1 MYLKGLK
8 QNIILAKYNPENR
21 ILVLILVF
29 VLLGLLIWGRFFYLT
44 VIRHDYYLAKAK
56 NISDN
61 SGAIPRGSIF
71 LTDKDNVPYAVALNK
86 EFPLVYAVPVKVK
99 DPANLAK
106 KLVPILELDEQ
117 LLFQKLSKPNDP
129 YEILKKKVSDN
140 TINAIK
146 ALEEPALGIDDE
158 TLRYYPEGLYLSQV
172 IGFLGF
178 NKDGQAGQYGL
189 EEYYDKDLSGLISS
203 ADLVLTIDSA
213 IQAQAGTLL
222 AAAVKKWQANSGSIV
237 VMNPKSGDILAMASS
252 PDFDANNYF
261 VVLDKNIFVNPVT
274 LKRYEPGSV
283 FKPITMAIGIET
295 NAVTPETEYYNTGSI
310 KINDKTISNSLPNE
324 VLGWQTMTTVLEQ
337 SLNTGAIFVEQKVP
351 KDIFLKYLKD
361 FGINSKTGID
371 VNEVSGDLSGLSS
384 MRDVNF
390 ATASFGQGVA
400 LTPIELLR
408 ALSAIANGG
417 KLVRLHLVA
426 KIVSRNGETYGTKN
440 DPQPQIISSETSI
453 KLINMLVKAV
463 ENGSGRRAQVKGYT
477 VAGKTGTAQVPDLKN
492 GGYLDEYIHTFVGF
506 APAYDP
512 KFIALIK
519 LDNPRGVRFAES
531 TVVSVFHD
539 LAQFIFSYLAIP
551 PDKPGSENSTA
562 Q

>member
-1 MYLKGLK
+1 M
-8 QNIILAKYNPENR
+8 
-21 ILVLILVF
+21 VLIFVF

-86 EFPLVYAVPVKVK
+86 EFPLVYAAPVKVK

-400 LTPIELLR
+400 LTPIELLQ
-408 ALSAIANGG
+408 ALSVIANGG
-417 KLVRLHLVA
+417 KLVRPHLVV
-426 KIVSRNGETYGTKN
+426 KIVSRNGETYETKN
-440 DPQPQIISSETSI
+440 DSPAQIISSETSI

>member
-1 MYLKGLK
+1 M
-8 QNIILAKYNPENR
+8 IKYNPENR
-21 ILVLILVF
+21 ILVLIFVF

-440 DPQPQIISSETSI
+440 DPQPQIISSETSA
-453 KLINMLVKAV
+453 KLINMLVNAV

-519 LDNPRGVRFAES
+519 LDNPKGVRFAES
-531 TVVSVFHD
+531 TTVPVFHD

-551 PDKPGSENSTA
+551 PDKLVESQP
-562 Q
+562 

>member
-1 MYLKGLK
+1 M
-8 QNIILAKYNPENR
+8 IKYNPENR
-21 ILVLILVF
+21 ILVLIFVF

-129 YEILKKKVSDN
+129 YEILKKKVSDD
-140 TINAIK
+140 TVNAIK

-189 EEYYDKDLSGLISS
+189 EEYYDENLSGLISS
-203 ADLVLTIDSA
+203 ADLVLTVDSA
-213 IQAQAGTLL
+213 IQVQAGTLL
-222 AAAVKKWQANSGSIV
+222 AAAVKKWQADNGSIV
-237 VMNPKSGDILAMASS
+237 VMNPKSGDIIAMASF
-252 PDFDANNYF
+252 PDFDANNYS
-261 VVLDKNIFVNPVT
+261 VVLDKGIFVNPVT

-295 NAVTPETEYYNTGSI
+295 NAVTPETEYYNTGSV

-324 VLGWQTMTTVLEQ
+324 VLGWQTMTMVLEQ
-337 SLNTGAIFVEQKVP
+337 SLNTGAIFVGQKVP

-371 VNEVSGDLSGLSS
+371 VNEVSGDLSVLSS

-417 KLVRLHLVA
+417 KLVKPHLVA
-426 KIVSRNGETYGTKN
+426 KIVSRNGETYETKN
-440 DPQPQIISSETSI
+440 DLQAQIISSETSV
-453 KLINMLVKAV
+453 KLINMLVNAV
-463 ENGSGRRAQVKGYT
+463 ENGSGRQAQVKGYT
-477 VAGKTGTAQVPDLKN
+477 IAGKTGTAQVPDLKN
-492 GGYLDEYIHTFVGF
+492 GGYLDESIHTFVGF
-506 APAYDP
+506 APAFDP

>member
-1 MYLKGLK
+1 MFPSATM
-8 QNIILAKYNPENR
+8 IKYNPENR
-21 ILVLILVF
+21 IWVLILVL

-44 VIRHDYYLAKAK
+44 VIRHDYYLVKAK
-56 NISDN
+56 NLSDN
-61 SGAIPRGSIF
+61 SGAMPRGSIF

-99 DPANLAK
+99 DPISLAK

-129 YEILKKKVSDN
+129 YEVLKKKVSGD
-140 TINAIK
+140 TVNAVK
-146 ALEEPALGIDDE
+146 ALKEPALGIDDE

-178 NKDGQAGQYGL
+178 NKNGQTGQYGL
-189 EEYYDKDLSGLISS
+189 EEYYDRDLSGLISS

-222 AAAVKKWQANSGSIV
+222 VAAVKKWQADNGSIV
-237 VMNPKSGDILAMASS
+237 VMNPKNGDIIAMASF
-252 PDFDANNYF
+252 PDFDANDYSA
-261 VVLDKNIFVNPVT
+261 VLDKSVFVNPVT

-295 NAVTPETEYYNTGSI
+295 GAVTPETEYYNTGSVQ
-310 KINDKTISNSLPNE
+310 INNRTISNSIPDKI
-324 VLGWQTMTTVLEQ
+324 LGWQTMTTVLEQ
-337 SLNTGAIFVEQKVP
+337 SLNTGAIFVEQKMP
-351 KDIFLKYLKD
+351 KDLFLKYLKD
-361 FGINSKTGID
+361 FDIDSKTGID

-384 MRDVNF
+384 LRDVNF
-390 ATASFGQGVA
+390 ATASFGQGLA

-417 KLVRLHLVA
+417 KLVRPHLVS
-426 KIVSRNGETYGTKN
+426 KIVSRNGETYETKN
-440 DPQPQIISSETSI
+440 DLSAQIISSQTSV

-463 ENGSGRRAQVKGYT
+463 ENGSGRRAKVAGYSI
-477 VAGKTGTAQVPDLKN
+477 AGKTGTAQIPDLKTHTYKVN
-492 GGYLDEYIHTFVGF
+492 ENIHTFVGF

-519 LDNPRGVRFAES
+519 LDNPKGVLFAES
-531 TVVSVFHD
+531 TTVPVFHD

-551 PDKPGSENSTA
+551 PDKPIELNP
-562 Q
+562 

>member
-1 MYLKGLK
+1 
-8 QNIILAKYNPENR
+8 
-21 ILVLILVF
+21 LVLILVF
-29 VLLGLLIWGRFFYLT
+29 VLLSLLIWGRFFYLT

-99 DPANLAK
+99 DPASLAK

-117 LLFQKLSKPNDP
+117 FLFQKLSKPNDP
-129 YEILKKKVSDN
+129 YEILKKKVSDE
-140 TINAIK
+140 TVNAIK

-178 NKDGQAGQYGL
+178 NKDGQTGQYGL

-222 AAAVKKWQANSGSIV
+222 AAAVKKWQANNGSIV
-237 VMNPKSGDILAMASS
+237 VMNPKSGDIIAMASF
-252 PDFDANNYF
+252 PDFDANNYSA
-261 VVLDKNIFVNPVT
+261 VLDKSIFVNPVT

-295 NAVTPETEYYNTGSI
+295 GAVTPETEYYNTGSVQ
-310 KINDKTISNSLPNE
+310 INNRIISNSIPDE
-324 VLGWQTMTTVLEQ
+324 ILGWQTMTTVLEQ
-337 SLNTGAIFVEQKVP
+337 SLNTGAVFVEQKVP

-371 VNEVSGDLSGLSS
+371 VSEVPGDLSGLSS

-408 ALSAIANGG
+408 ALSTIANGG
-417 KLVRLHLVA
+417 KLVRPHLVA
-426 KIVSRNGETYGTKN
+426 KIVSRIGETYETKN
-440 DPQPQIISSETSI
+440 DLPAQIISSETSA
-453 KLINMLVKAV
+453 KLINMLVNVV
-463 ENGSGRRAQVKGYT
+463 ENGSGRRAQIKGYT

-519 LDNPRGVRFAES
+519 LDDPKGVRFAES

-551 PDKPGSENSTA
+551 PDKPVEP
-562 Q
+562 QP

>member
-1 MYLKGLK
+1 
-8 QNIILAKYNPENR
+8 
-21 ILVLILVF
+21 LVLILVF
-29 VLLGLLIWGRFFYLT
+29 VLLSLLIWGRFFYLT

-99 DPANLAK
+99 DPASLAK

-117 LLFQKLSKPNDP
+117 FLFQKLSKPNDP
-129 YEILKKKVSDN
+129 YEILKKKVSDE
-140 TINAIK
+140 TVNAIK

-178 NKDGQAGQYGL
+178 NKDGQTGQYGL

-222 AAAVKKWQANSGSIV
+222 AAAVKKWQANNGSIV
-237 VMNPKSGDILAMASS
+237 VMNPKSGDIIAMASF
-252 PDFDANNYF
+252 PDFDANNYSA
-261 VVLDKNIFVNPVT
+261 VLDKSIFVNPVT

-295 NAVTPETEYYNTGSI
+295 GAVTPETEYYNTGSVQ
-310 KINDKTISNSLPNE
+310 INNRIISNSIPDEILS
-324 VLGWQTMTTVLEQ
+324 WQTMTTVLEQ
-337 SLNTGAIFVEQKVP
+337 SLNTGAVFVEQKVP

-371 VNEVSGDLSGLSS
+371 VSEVPGDLSGLSS

-408 ALSAIANGG
+408 ALSTIANGG
-417 KLVRLHLVA
+417 KLVRPHLVA
-426 KIVSRNGETYGTKN
+426 KIVSRIGETYETKN
-440 DPQPQIISSETSI
+440 DLPAQIISSETSA
-453 KLINMLVKAV
+453 KLINMLVNVV
-463 ENGSGRRAQVKGYT
+463 ENGSGRRAQIKGYT

-519 LDNPRGVRFAES
+519 LDDPKGVRFAES
-531 TVVSVFHD
+531 TTVPVFHD

-551 PDKPGSENSTA
+551 PDKPVEP
-562 Q
+562 QP

>member
-1 MYLKGLK
+1 M
-8 QNIILAKYNPENR
+8 IKYNPENR
-21 ILVLILVF
+21 ILVLIFVF

-440 DPQPQIISSETSI
+440 DSPAQIISSETSI

-477 VAGKTGTAQVPDLKN
+477 IAGKTGTAQVPDLKN

-519 LDNPRGVRFAES
+519 LDNPKGVRFAES
-531 TVVSVFHD
+531 TTVPVFHD

>member
-1 MYLKGLK
+1 M
-8 QNIILAKYNPENR
+8 IKYNPENR
-21 ILVLILVF
+21 ILVLIFVF

-440 DPQPQIISSETSI
+440 DPQPQIISSETSA
-453 KLINMLVKAV
+453 KLINMLVNAV

>member
-1 MYLKGLK
+1 MAM
-8 QNIILAKYNPENR
+8 IKYNPENR

-29 VLLGLLIWGRFFYLT
+29 VSLGLLIWGRFFYLT

-61 SGAIPRGSIF
+61 SGALPRGSIF

-99 DPANLAK
+99 DPTGLAK
-106 KLVPILELDEQ
+106 KLVSILELDEQ
-117 LLFQKLSKPNDP
+117 FLFQKLSKPNDP
-129 YEILKKKVSDN
+129 YEILKKKVSGD
-140 TINAIK
+140 TVNAIK
-146 ALEEPALGIDDE
+146 ALKEPALGIDDE

-178 NKDGQAGQYGL
+178 NRNGQAGQYGL
-189 EEYYDKDLSGLISS
+189 EEYYNKDLSGLISS

-222 AAAVKKWQANSGSIV
+222 SAAVKKWQASGGSIV
-237 VMNPKSGDILAMASS
+237 VMNPKNGEIIAMASF
-252 PDFDANNYF
+252 PDFDVNNYPA
-261 VVLDKNIFVNPVT
+261 VLDKGVFVNPVT

-295 NAVTPETEYYNTGSI
+295 GTVTPETEYYNTGSVQ
-310 KINDKTISNSLPNE
+310 INGRTISNSIPDE
-324 VLGWQTMTTVLEQ
+324 ILGWQTMTTVLEQ
-337 SLNTGAIFVEQKVP
+337 SLNTGAIFVEQRVP
-351 KDIFLKYLKD
+351 KDVFLKYLKD

-371 VNEVSGDLSGLSS
+371 VNEVSGDLSVLGSL
-384 MRDVNF
+384 RDVNF

-408 ALSAIANGG
+408 ALSVIASSG
-417 KLVRLHLVA
+417 KLVRPHLVD
-426 KIVSRNGETYGTKN
+426 KIVFRSGETYETKN
-440 DPQPQIISSETSI
+440 DLSAQIISSETSA
-453 KLINMLVKAV
+453 KLINMLVKVV

-477 VAGKTGTAQVPDLKN
+477 IAGKTGTAQVPDLKN
-492 GGYLDEYIHTFVGF
+492 GGYLDESIHTFVGF

-519 LDNPRGVRFAES
+519 LDNPKGVRFAES
-531 TVVSVFHD
+531 TVVPVFSD
-539 LAQFIFSYLAIP
+539 LAKFIFSYLQIP
-551 PDKPGSENSTA
+551 PDKPVEP
-562 Q
+562 QP

>member
-1 MYLKGLK
+1 M
-8 QNIILAKYNPENR
+8 IKYNPENR
-21 ILVLILVF
+21 ILVLIFVF

-440 DPQPQIISSETSI
+440 DPQPQIISSETSA
-453 KLINMLVKAV
+453 KLINMLVNAV

-519 LDNPRGVRFAES
+519 LDNPKGVRFAES

>member
-1 MYLKGLK
+1 M
-8 QNIILAKYNPENR
+8 IKYNPENR
-21 ILVLILVF
+21 ILVLIFVF

-361 FGINSKTGID
+361 FGISSKTGID
-371 VNEVSGDLSGLSS
+371 VSEVPGDLSGLSS

-417 KLVRLHLVA
+417 KLVKPHLVA
-426 KIVSRNGETYGTKN
+426 KIVSRNGETYETKN
-440 DPQPQIISSETSI
+440 DLQAQIISSETSV
-453 KLINMLVKAV
+453 KLINMLVNAV

-519 LDNPRGVRFAES
+519 LDNPKGVRFAES

>member
-1 MYLKGLK
+1 
-8 QNIILAKYNPENR
+8 
-21 ILVLILVF
+21 LVLIFVF

-477 VAGKTGTAQVPDLKN
+477 IAGKTGTAQVPDLKN

-519 LDNPRGVRFAES
+519 LDNPKGVRFAES
-531 TVVSVFHD
+531 TTVPVFHD

>member
-1 MYLKGLK
+1 M
-8 QNIILAKYNPENR
+8 IKYNPENR
-21 ILVLILVF
+21 ILVLTFMF

-61 SGAIPRGSIF
+61 RGAIPRGSIF

-86 EFPLVYAVPVKVK
+86 EFPLVYAVPAKVK
-99 DPANLAK
+99 DPVGLAK
-106 KLVPILELDEQ
+106 KLALVLELDEQ

-129 YEILKKKVSDN
+129 YEILKRKVSDD
-140 TINAIK
+140 TVNAIK
-146 ALEEPALGIDDE
+146 ALKEPALNIDDE

-178 NKDGQAGQYGL
+178 NKNGQAGQYGL

-203 ADLVLTIDSA
+203 ADLVLTIDST
-213 IQAQAGTLL
+213 IQAQTGTLL
-222 AAAVKKWQANSGSIV
+222 AAAVKKWQADNGSII
-237 VMNPKSGDILAMASS
+237 VMNPKSGDIIAMASF
-252 PDFDANNYF
+252 PDFDANNYSA
-261 VVLDKNIFVNPVT
+261 VLDKNSFVNSAT

-295 NAVTPETEYYNTGSI
+295 GAVTPETKYYNTGSVR
-310 KINDKTISNSLPNE
+310 INDRTISNSIPDE
-324 VLGWQTMTTVLEQ
+324 ILGWQTMTTVLEQ
-337 SLNTGAIFVEQKVP
+337 SLNTGVVFVEQKVP

-361 FGINSKTGID
+361 FGIDIKTGID
-371 VNEVSGDLSGLSS
+371 VNEVPGDLSVLSS

-417 KLVRLHLVA
+417 KLVRPHLVA
-426 KIVSRNGETYGTKN
+426 RIVSRNGETYETKN
-440 DPQPQIISSETSI
+440 DSQSQIISSETSV
-453 KLINMLVKAV
+453 KLINMLVNAV

-519 LDNPRGVRFAES
+519 LDGPKGIRFAES
-531 TVVSVFHD
+531 TTVPIFHD

-551 PDKPGSENSTA
+551 PDKPVEP
-562 Q
+562 QP

>member
-1 MYLKGLK
+1 MTM
-8 QNIILAKYNPENR
+8 IKYNPENR

-29 VLLGLLIWGRFFYLT
+29 VSLGLLIWGRFFYLT

-61 SGAIPRGSIF
+61 SSAIPRGSIF

-99 DPANLAK
+99 DPAGLAK

-129 YEILKKKVSDN
+129 YEILKKKVSDD
-140 TINAIK
+140 TVSAIK
-146 ALEEPALGIDDE
+146 ALKEPALGIDDE

-178 NKDGQAGQYGL
+178 NKNGQAGQYGL
-189 EEYYDKDLSGLISS
+189 EEYYNENLSGLISS

-213 IQAQAGTLL
+213 IQGQAGTLL
-222 AAAVKKWQANSGSIV
+222 AAAVKKWQADNGSII
-237 VMNPKSGDILAMASS
+237 VMNPKSGDMIAMASF
-252 PDFDANNYF
+252 PDFDANNYSA
-261 VVLDKNIFVNPVT
+261 VLDKNSFVNSVT

-295 NAVTPETEYYNTGSI
+295 NAVTPETEYYNTGSVQ
-310 KINDKTISNSLPNE
+310 INDRTISNSIPDKI
-324 VLGWQTMTTVLEQ
+324 LGWQTMTMVLEQ
-337 SLNTGAIFVEQKVP
+337 SLNTGAVFVEQKVP
-351 KDIFLKYLKD
+351 KDVFLKYLKD
-361 FGINSKTGID
+361 FGIDSKTGID

-384 MRDVNF
+384 LRDINF

-417 KLVRLHLVA
+417 KLVKPHLVA
-426 KIVSRNGETYGTKN
+426 KIISRGGETYEIKN
-440 DPQPQIISSETSI
+440 DSPTQIISSETSV
-453 KLINMLVKAV
+453 KLINMLVNAV

-477 VAGKTGTAQVPDLKN
+477 IAGKTGTAQVPDLKN

-519 LDNPRGVRFAES
+519 LDNPKGVLFAEG

-551 PDKPGSENSTA
+551 PDKPVES
-562 Q
+562 QP

>member
-1 MYLKGLK
+1 M
-8 QNIILAKYNPENR
+8 IKYNPENR
-21 ILVLILVF
+21 ILVLIFVF

-440 DPQPQIISSETSI
+440 DPQPQIISSETSA
-453 KLINMLVKAV
+453 KLINMLVNAV

-477 VAGKTGTAQVPDLKN
+477 IAGKTGTAQVPDLKN

-519 LDNPRGVRFAES
+519 LDNPKGVRFAES
-531 TVVSVFHD
+531 TTVPVFHD